1 MTDRVRAGHFWGLS
15 FKLIAV
21 ITGVILLV
29 EIAVFFP
36 SLANFR
42 AGWLDDR
49 LRVGGVA
56 VRVFDAVPDV
66 MDLPLEITEPVLQ
79 SAGALAIVY
88 RREGQSDLISLDA
101 ATMPAVAH
109 TADMRD
115 RNPFKLIADA
125 VDTLI
130 FGGGRTLRIVGVPP
144 GAGDVVVEVIMPE
157 SPLRADM
164 IDYAS
169 NIAALSLIIAGVTA
183 FVIYVFA
190 EWLLIGPIR
199 RLTGAVLAF
208 GQNPENGTLII
219 VPDENRKDEIGVLER
234 EFSQT
239 QEELFTML
247 RQRRHLADLGLA
259 VSKINHDLRN
269 MLTSAQLLSDQVAT
283 LDDPKVQRLAPRL
296 VNTLD
301 KAIEFAQSVLDY
313 GRQQSRAPKPVP
325 VDLRAL
331 GAEASVA
338 AGLAAHPYIAFDNRV
353 PDNLVVTV
361 DPDHFARAF
370 INIFKN
376 AREALEA
383 AGDAIAAP
391 MVSFSAERSEAT
403 LRLTLADNGPGLPPR
418 AKENLFVAFKGSA
431 RSGGTGL
438 GLAIARELVEANGG
452 TIALADV
459 ERGTAFV
466 IELPLKSMG

>member
-1 MTDRVRAGHFWGLS
+1 MTDRVHAGPFSGLS
-15 FKLIAV
+15 FKLIAA
-21 ITGVILLV
+21 IAGVILLV

-66 MDLPLEITEPVLQ
+66 TDLPVEITEPLLQ

-101 ATMPAVAH
+101 AMMPEETH

-115 RNPFKLIADA
+115 RNPLRLIADA
-125 VDTLI
+125 VDTMVS
-130 FGGGRTLRIVGVPP
+130 GGRTLRIVGVPP
-144 GAGDVVVEVIMPE
+144 GAGDAVVEVIMPE

-164 IDYAS
+164 LFYAG
-169 NIAALSLIIAGVTA
+169 NIAMLSLIIAGVTA
-183 FVIYVFA
+183 FALYVFA
-190 EWLLIGPIR
+190 ERLLIGPLR

-208 GQNPENGTLII
+208 GQNPENGRLII
-219 VPDENRKDEIGVLER
+219 RPNKNRKDEIGVLER

-296 VNTLD
+296 VNTID
-301 KAIEFAQSVLDY
+301 KATEFAQSVLDY
-313 GRQQSRAPKPVP
+313 GRQQSRPPRPAP

-331 GAEASVA
+331 GTEASVA
-338 AGLAAHPYIAFDNRV
+338 AGLAGHPHIVFDNRV
-353 PDNLVVTV
+353 PDDLVVTV
-361 DPDHFARAF
+361 DPDHLARVF

-376 AREALEA
+376 AREALETA
-383 AGDAIAAP
+383 ADTMTSP
-391 MVSFSAERSEAT
+391 TVTFSAEPRETT

-418 AKENLFVAFKGSA
+418 ARENLFVAFKGSA

-452 TIALADV
+452 TIALA
-459 ERGTAFV
+459 ETEKGTAFT
-466 IELPLKSMG
+466 IDLPLR